1 MRSIDS
7 TPEFVAATYA
17 RMSENISILRNRLN
31 RPLGLADKVLLSH
44 LDDAQNQEL
53 ISGSSYLK
61 VRPDRVMLQ
70 DVLGQTGMLQFMQTL
85 KPTVAVPTTIHCDH
99 LIQAR
104 NEGVQDLKESLAE
117 NDEVYNFLKS
127 AAAKYG
133 AGFWGPG
140 AGIIHQVNLENYAFP
155 GSVII
160 GTDSHTPNGGGLGS
174 FSVGVG
180 GADAVEVMAGLPWEV
195 LYPKK
200 IGVQLTGELSGWT
213 APKDVIL
220 YLAGR
225 LTVSGGTNSTIE
237 YFGPGAES
245 ISCTG
250 KATIT
255 NMGAELG
262 ATTSIFPY
270 DERMARYL
278 SATDRENLAHLA
290 NENKDLLTPD
300 QEVVDDPESYFDV
313 LVKID
318 LSALEPH
325 VVGPHSPD
333 RARPLSQL
341 AHEVNDASND
351 FIEDVSATLIGS
363 CTNSSYEDMSRAAD
377 VANQAIAKGAQAKV
391 PLMVTPGSERVRATI
406 ERDGQ
411 MESLRSIGA
420 TVLANACGPC
430 IGQWKR
436 SQDDSTKPN
445 SIVTSY
451 NRNFPARNDGQQT
464 TMNFIASPE
473 VTTAFALAGSLTFNP
488 ITDNLT
494 SDDGTSFK
502 LSPPAPAPEVPSNN
516 FEGGRQQFFAPP
528 EDGSNITVD
537 VAPDSNRIQIL
548 KPWDPWDGEDISDAV
563 VLLKAQG
570 KCTTDHISPAGVWLS
585 LRGHLDKFSDNMFMG
600 AVNAF
605 TEETGK
611 ATNALTGES
620 GKAISQNARDYKA
633 SGQKWIVVGDDNY
646 GEGSSREHAALSPRL
661 LGGSAV
667 IARSFAR
674 IHETN
679 LKKQGLLALTFDDR
693 EDYSKIREDDRVDIV
708 GLSDLSP
715 GEKVD
720 CKIHHSD
727 GTSDTI
733 QLNHTYS
740 ETQIEWFRK
749 GSFLNLFHGS

>member
-44 LDDAQNQEL
+44 LDDAQSQEL

-220 YLAGR
+220 YLAGH

-278 SATDRENLAHLA
+278 SATDRETLAQLA

-377 VANQAIAKGAQAKV
+377 VANQAIANGAQAKV

-494 SDDGTSFK
+494 GDDGTSFK

-611 ATNALTGES
+611 ATNLLTGES

-661 LGGSAV
+661 LGGAAV

-740 ETQIEWFRK
+740 DTQIEWFRK
-749 GSFLNLFHGS
+749 GSFLNLFHSS

>member
-44 LDDAQNQEL
+44 LDDAQSQEL

-70 DVLGQTGMLQFMQTL
+70 DVLGQTGMLQFMHTL

-220 YLAGR
+220 YLAGH

-278 SATDRENLAHLA
+278 SATDRETLAQLA

-377 VANQAIAKGAQAKV
+377 VANQAIANGAQAKV

-494 SDDGTSFK
+494 GDDGTSFK

-611 ATNALTGES
+611 ATNLLTGES

-740 ETQIEWFRK
+740 DTQIEWFRK
-749 GSFLNLFHGS
+749 GSFLNLFHSS

>member
-1 MRSIDS
+1 MESIDS
-7 TPEFVAATYA
+7 TPDFVAATYA
-17 RMSENISILRNRLN
+17 RMSENISILRDRLQ

-44 LDDAQNQEL
+44 LDDAQNQDL
-53 ISGSSYLK
+53 VPGSSYLK

-104 NEGVQDLKESLAE
+104 NEGVQDLKESLTE

-200 IGVQLTGELSGWT
+200 IGVQLTGKMSGWT

-220 YLAGR
+220 YLAGH

-278 SATDRENLAHLA
+278 AATDREDLAQLA
-290 NENKDLLTPD
+290 DANKELLTPD
-300 QEVVDDPESYFDV
+300 QEIIDNPESYFDV

-318 LSALEPH
+318 LTALEPH

-341 AHEVNDASND
+341 ANEVGDKSND
-351 FIEDVSATLIGS
+351 FINDVSATLIGS

-377 VANQAIAKGAQAKV
+377 VANQAIANGARAKV

-436 SQDDSTKPN
+436 SQNDSTKPN

-473 VTTAFALAGSLTFNP
+473 VTTAFALAGSLSFNP
-488 ITDNLT
+488 ITDELQAE
-494 SDDGTSFK
+494 DGSSFK
-502 LSPPAPAPEVPSNN
+502 LNPPAQAPEVPSEN

-528 EDGSNITVD
+528 EDGSKITVEVD
-537 VAPDSNRIQIL
+537 PNSNRIQIL
-548 KPWDPWDGEDISDAV
+548 KPWDAWDGEDISGAV

-600 AVNAF
+600 AINAF

-611 ATNALTGES
+611 ATNVLSGES

-633 SGQKWIVVGDDNY
+633 AGQKWIGIGDDNY

-679 LKKQGLLALTFDDR
+679 LKK
-693 EDYSKIREDDRVDIV
+693 
-708 GLSDLSP
+708 
-715 GEKVD
+715 
-720 CKIHHSD
+720 
-727 GTSDTI
+727 
-733 QLNHTYS
+733 
-740 ETQIEWFRK
+740 
-749 GSFLNLFHGS
+749 